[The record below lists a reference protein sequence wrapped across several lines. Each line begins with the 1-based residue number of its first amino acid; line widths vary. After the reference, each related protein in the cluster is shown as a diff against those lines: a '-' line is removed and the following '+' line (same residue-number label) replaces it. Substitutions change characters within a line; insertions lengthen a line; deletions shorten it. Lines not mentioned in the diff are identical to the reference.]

1 MAKGEEVMPVPGGEV
16 STSQI
21 WSNTDAVSNQIVEET
36 QEDSTTGQA
45 DAQEQAV
52 VEGGSETEE

>member
-1 MAKGEEVMPVPGGEV
+1 MPVPGGEV

-36 QEDSTTGQA
+36 QEDNTTGQA

>member
-1 MAKGEEVMPVPGGEV
+1 MPVPGGEL
-16 STSQI
+16 TGTEI

-45 DAQEQAV
+45 DAQEQAAL

>member
-45 DAQEQAV
+45 DAQEQAL
-52 VEGGSETEE
+52 VESGSETEE

>member
-1 MAKGEEVMPVPGGEV
+1 MAKGETVMPIPGGELT
-16 STSQI
+16 SSQI

-45 DAQEQAV
+45 DAQEQAL

>member
-1 MAKGEEVMPVPGGEV
+1 MPIPGGELT
-16 STSQI
+16 SSQI
-21 WSNTDAVSNQIVEET
+21 WSNTDAVSNQIVEEA

-45 DAQEQAV
+45 DAQEQAL